1 MKRGM
6 AVMQFLIRLL
16 LAAAVFAIAFLAA
29 RAILINYGILK

>member
-1 MKRGM
+1 MKKGI

-29 RAILINYGILK
+29 RAILTKYGILK